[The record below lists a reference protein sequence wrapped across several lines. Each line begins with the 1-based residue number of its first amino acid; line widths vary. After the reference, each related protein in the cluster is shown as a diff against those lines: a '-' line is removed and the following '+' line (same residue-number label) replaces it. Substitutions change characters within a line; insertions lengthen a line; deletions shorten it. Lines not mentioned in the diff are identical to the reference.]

1 MVRKIDKKSIYDSR
15 PIILIAN
22 SSWYLSHYRNLLIN
36 AISKN
41 NHLITIAPFDQSS
54 SELSKNSIFIPWNI
68 RRKNDSNLISFIISF
83 IKLMLLIRALKP
95 KLIHSHTLKT
105 NLISSVI
112 TSLYGIPCILSFAGM
127 GRLSKSKGLKFILFK
142 NSIKFISYFSL
153 RKRETRLSMNVFP
166 NRSTLIFQ
174 NPIDMNF
181 FKELVPNF
189 YKDAITLIPGSGLP
203 TKYLLDKNIKNK
215 WSKNEINKTLD
226 INSITLIFCGRL
238 IRSKGVYRFIEL
250 LSLLP
255 NLKGIIYGSID
266 PSSSDSLSY
275 SEINEILNKNK
286 NISFVGNKIDPFLN
300 LIDDY
305 PIFIMPS
312 EYGEGVSRSIVESL
326 SRRIPVI
333 CSQTA
338 LSGIFGDSN
347 LYVCKNNT
355 PEEYYDLILKIIAD
369 YKSYKLIK
377 KLNKGY
383 KYISDNL
390 TEEVIVKKTISEY
403 SFLLKKNDSSY
414 LINRKNSNNLFWL
427 AQ

>member
-1 MVRKIDKKSIYDSR
+1 
-15 PIILIAN
+15 
-22 SSWYLSHYRNLLIN
+22 
-36 AISKN
+36 
-41 NHLITIAPFDQSS
+41 
-54 SELSKNSIFIPWNI
+54 
-68 RRKNDSNLISFIISF
+68 
-83 IKLMLLIRALKP
+83 MLLIRALKP

-105 NLISSVI
+105 NLICSVI
-112 TSLYGIPCILSFAGM
+112 TALYGIPCILSFPGM
-127 GRLSKSKGLKFILFK
+127 GRLSKSKGLQLIFFK
-142 NSIKFISYFSL
+142 NLIKFISYFSL
-153 RKRETRLSMNVFP
+153 RKRETKWSMNVFP

-189 YKDAITLIPGSGLP
+189 YNDAITLIPGSGLP
-203 TKYLLDKNIKNK
+203 PKYLLDKNIKNK
-215 WSKNEINKTLD
+215 WSKNEVNKTLD
-226 INSITLIFCGRL
+226 INSITLIYCGRL

-255 NLKGIIYGSID
+255 NLKGILYGSID
-266 PSSSDSLSY
+266 PSSSDSLSI

-338 LSGIFGDSN
+338 LSGIFSNSN

-390 TEEVIVKKTISEY
+390 TEEVIVKKTISE
-403 SFLLKKNDSSY
+403 FT
-414 LINRKNSNNLFWL
+414 
-427 AQ
+427 